1 MRPRDIPRRAAIT
14 VVALVLL
21 ASAVIGRESP
31 PAPQPVS
38 MRQSPEPQAQTQDVD
53 VQRLLRQRNGRE
65 ATDLF
70 ARHSWAPPAP
80 PTPPAPPVAIDP
92 PAPPQAPALP
102 FKYLGRMVK
111 PDATLVYLLKGE
123 EMFVVEA
130 GTTLADYRVDAISES
145 EISFVYLPLGTK
157 QALTAATAQ

>member
-1 MRPRDIPRRAAIT
+1 MRPRDIPKRAAIA

-21 ASAVIGRESP
+21 ATGVTGRESP
-31 PAPQPVS
+31 SAPVPVS
-38 MRQSPEPQAQTQDVD
+38 LRQLPDSQPQDVD
-53 VQRLLRQRNGRE
+53 IQLLLRKRNGRE
-65 ATDLF
+65 TTDLF
-70 ARHSWAPPAP
+70 ASRSWVPPAPPAP
-80 PTPPAPPVAIDP
+80 PAPAPAAEP
-92 PAPPQAPALP
+92 PSPPQAPPLP

-130 GTTLADYRVDAISES
+130 GTTLADYRIDAISYS

-157 QALTAATAQ
+157 QVLTVALQ